1 MKAEYVLAQIDA
13 DKDNYHVRPEYADK
27 VIYECIHFPCHYQA
41 PELLKR
47 VKENVETV
55 KGIERKT
62 K

>member
-1 MKAEYVLAQIDA
+1 MKAKYVLAQIDA
-13 DKDNYHVRPEYADK
+13 DKNNYHVRLDCADE

-47 VKENVETV
+47 VNEEFETV